1 MLYTKIRLDGNANV
15 KAFSFA
21 KIFKSVVITLHKP
34 MEHVA
39 YEIVT
44 ITDRI
49 NGD

>member
-21 KIFKSVVITLHKP
+21 KIFKSVVITLK
-34 MEHVA
+34 HVA